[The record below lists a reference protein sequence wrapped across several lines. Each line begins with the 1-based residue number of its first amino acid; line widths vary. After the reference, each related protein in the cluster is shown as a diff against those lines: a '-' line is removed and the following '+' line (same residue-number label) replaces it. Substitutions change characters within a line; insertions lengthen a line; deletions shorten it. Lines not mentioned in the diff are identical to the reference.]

1 MSSPTPELVN
11 LYDALGTCPPETAST
26 GETVT
31 TRQKETVD
39 NDAEAL
45 EPDLEAPASD
55 HLLYDLLSDEAAA
68 GTASGET
75 RSTKTIETVDEA
87 PADHH
92 EDLLAS

>member
-1 MSSPTPELVN
+1 MG
-11 LYDALGTCPPETAST
+11 ARPPEHASA

-45 EPDLEAPASD
+45 DSDLEASASG

-75 RSTKTIETVDEA
+75 RTTKKIETVDEA

-92 EDLLAS
+92 EDFLPA

>member
-1 MSSPTPELVN
+1 MPSPTLEPLN
-11 LYDALGTCPPETAST
+11 LYDALGTCPPGNASA

-39 NDAEAL
+39 KDAEAL
-45 EPDLEAPASD
+45 ETDLEAPAWD
-55 HLLYDLLSDEAAA
+55 FLLYDLLSDEAAT
-68 GTASGET
+68 GTARGET